1 MSAFAPAKRLACNV
15 VRSPL
20 SELAVGPVG
29 EPGQAH
35 VDRKAPMH
43 DRAPHCVRRQCEAH
57 SRDIPETWPR
67 CAGEDVCCA
76 GPVRRPQQL
85 VPTDPGQQRAA
96 SRDLEERSVE
106 VGVERP
112 EQPVA
117 FEKLSRHRPDA
128 VELLTELESHPV
140 VEVQMSDDELLPV
153 GLRQRAASGKTFV
166 TGTAAGAPLVA
177 LRRRPR
183 PAPQRSRARPRN

>member
-1 MSAFAPAKRLACNV
+1 
-15 VRSPL
+15 
-20 SELAVGPVG
+20 
-29 EPGQAH
+29 
-35 VDRKAPMH
+35 MH

-153 GLRQRAASGKTFV
+153 GLRRAGRLGENVRDGDRSGSPSRRAAE
-166 TGTAAGAPLVA
+166 TAAASTAEESRPPEKLTKQGPGASA
-177 LRRRPR
+177 GST
-183 PAPQRSRARPRN
+183 ASRSASTGSARTSSGA